1 MVMIVYSPPRNRFYL
16 VQLTTKIMGLWMK
29 HVNFSDEDEGIFETQ
44 EEDPPAGTIQN
55 ILQLCRSAN
64 FLDYAK

>member
-1 MVMIVYSPPRNRFYL
+1 
-16 VQLTTKIMGLWMK
+16 MK
-29 HVNFSDEDEGIFETQ
+29 HVNFSEEDEGIFETQ

-64 FLDYAK
+64 FLDSAK